1 VKQQY
6 DIQVEE
12 QKVLT
17 SQIEEISNEHKE
29 IIAGLDEKILI
40 NDRVIEGIEN
50 WFIADM
56 EDWIKRTVKAV

>member
-1 VKQQY
+1 MKQQY